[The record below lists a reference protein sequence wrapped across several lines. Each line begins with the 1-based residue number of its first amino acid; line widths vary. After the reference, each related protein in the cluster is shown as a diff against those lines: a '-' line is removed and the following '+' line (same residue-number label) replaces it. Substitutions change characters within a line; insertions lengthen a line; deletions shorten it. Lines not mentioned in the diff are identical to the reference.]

1 MDKVC
6 SVGYLTNNEIKD
18 YIEKNCERNMIL
30 TATVMNN
37 AYKTS
42 YFIARWCRYDRNVNQ
57 VKDDDIG
64 TIYISCVLYSK
75 KPRVYVRT

>member
-1 MDKVC
+1 MDKIC
-6 SVGYLTNNEIKD
+6 SVGDLGVLEIKA

-30 TATVMNN
+30 TAVVMNN
-37 AYKTS
+37 AYKTA

-64 TIYISCVLYSK
+64 NIYISCVLYSK